1 MEKWRGSEVRHGERD
16 KRKGEKNIYFIE
28 NNQICLF
35 PTLWQL
41 HFLLDRKLSLNISRS
56 DSPSHIYQIIFGPSG
71 GIVLSNY
78 IGNLLRALSGFHIT
92 VNMLNMTGFNE
103 TEERFIMKQ

>member
-1 MEKWRGSEVRHGERD
+1 M
-16 KRKGEKNIYFIE
+16 KGEKNIYFIE

-41 HFLLDRKLSLNISRS
+41 HFLLDRKLSLSISRS

-71 GIVLSNY
+71 GIVMSNY

-92 VNMLNMTGFNE
+92 VNMLNMAVH
-103 TEERFIMKQ
+103 Q